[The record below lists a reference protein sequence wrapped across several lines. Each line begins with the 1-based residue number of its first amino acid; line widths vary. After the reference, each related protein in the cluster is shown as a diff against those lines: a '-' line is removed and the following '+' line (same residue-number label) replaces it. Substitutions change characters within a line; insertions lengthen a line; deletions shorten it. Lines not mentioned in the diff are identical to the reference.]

1 MLKLPNY
8 SEDCLEVLIMKA
20 IKENCSRDY
29 FITVQ
34 FLKKGEQMP
43 LGMIAKMKEKIG
55 HNSPKSFK
63 FIYTE
68 GDWRLLLTFI
78 ERNKPVEKNFSLI
91 NDFLRLCR
99 GDGGK
104 DNASSLL

>member
-78 ERNKPVEKNFSLI
+78 ERNKPVEKKLFANQR
-91 NDFLRLCR
+91 FLAFMSGRLWQR
-99 GDGGK
+99 
-104 DNASSLL
+104 